1 MGYRKR
7 GPKPKPLVVQ
17 VRTPLPFPLS
27 RHLSCFQAWGA
38 RGGGRGGSLP
48 EHPILSLPA

>member
-17 VRTPLPFPLS
+17 VRPPLERPPEL
-27 RHLSCFQAWGA
+27 LPGP
-38 RGGGRGGSLP
+38 GGGRRVLPP

>member
-17 VRTPLPFPLS
+17 VNIPAVLGLPT
-27 RHLSCFQAWGA
+27 G
-38 RGGGRGGSLP
+38 
-48 EHPILSLPA
+48 LSLDIDA

>member
-17 VRTPLPFPLS
+17 VRTLADPGAAQERSFPLK
-27 RHLSCFQAWGA
+27 
-38 RGGGRGGSLP
+38 
-48 EHPILSLPA
+48 

>member
-17 VRTPLPFPLS
+17 VNTLPGPRANHDLFP
-27 RHLSCFQAWGA
+27 
-38 RGGGRGGSLP
+38 
-48 EHPILSLPA
+48 